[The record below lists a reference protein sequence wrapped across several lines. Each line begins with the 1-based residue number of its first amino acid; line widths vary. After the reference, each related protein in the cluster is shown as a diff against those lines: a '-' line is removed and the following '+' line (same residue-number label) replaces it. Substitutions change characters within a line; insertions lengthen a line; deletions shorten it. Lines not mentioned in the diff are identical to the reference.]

1 MTLQRSM
8 VRALEIAEL
17 EAAQNFGFK
26 KDKSL
31 LDIQL
36 AIEVVITGEIDKR
49 KFQIKH
55 ARAVLVL
62 VFGCNLKKSAS
73 KKDLLVEL
81 ASQIEKQPDKL
92 REYDVSVAAAASGVA
107 AMPAADASCGEDED
121 VASLLLKECI
131 EEVKSGN
138 YELGALEVAFVVLD
152 VVREID
158 SSGDFD
164 SDHSYGDISFVQ
176 YLFNAFSSKV
186 TKRRNMEFL
195 YKMAERVPAMI
206 NDRDLSREELRK
218 AFKKHLDSQ
227 E

>member
-1 MTLQRSM
+1 M
-8 VRALEIAEL
+8 E
-17 EAAQNFGFK
+17 
-26 KDKSL
+26 
-31 LDIQL
+31 
-36 AIEVVITGEIDKR
+36 
-49 KFQIKH
+49 KH
-55 ARAVLVL
+55 
-62 VFGCNLKKSAS
+62 
-73 KKDLLVEL
+73 
-81 ASQIEKQPDKL
+81 PDKL

-138 YELGALEVAFVVLD
+138 YALEVAFVVLD

-206 NDRDLSREELRK
+206 DDRDLSREELRK

>member
-1 MTLQRSM
+1 M
-8 VRALEIAEL
+8 A
-17 EAAQNFGFK
+17 
-26 KDKSL
+26 
-31 LDIQL
+31 
-36 AIEVVITGEIDKR
+36 
-49 KFQIKH
+49 
-55 ARAVLVL
+55 
-62 VFGCNLKKSAS
+62 
-73 KKDLLVEL
+73 
-81 ASQIEKQPDKL
+81 
-92 REYDVSVAAAASGVA
+92 
-107 AMPAADASCGEDED
+107 
-121 VASLLLKECI
+121 LLLMKECI

-158 SSGDFD
+158 ASGDCD
-164 SDHSYGDISFVQ
+164 SDPSYGDISFVQ

-206 NDRDLSREELRK
+206 DDRDLSREELRK